1 MSTGDTEEV
10 PTAERQLVV
19 YQEIPQEPVLETC
32 LAQRYWRLGDTRP
45 IKYSLDSGFEDLRC
59 FYQDWNFF
67 QYSAERDIY
76 PGPEQAEDEY
86 KELDNILHIRGT
98 LFFNFPKEQGWDFLY
113 QRVLAFVH
121 GEQILAEEFLSAPL
135 SPIDQGTAKRLN
147 FWYTR
152 NFRHT
157 YIPNLEFTATF
168 DQQRREIAQTSL
180 TTHQARDPYYIGP
193 DPWRV
198 NRRVRQRTNSWDQW
212 ARSGHWTDSAPFS
225 ILD

>member
-19 YQEIPQEPVLETC
+19 YQEIPQEPVLETR

-59 FYQDWNFF
+59 FYRDWHFF

-76 PGPEQAEDEY
+76 PGPEQAEDKY
-86 KELDNILHIRGT
+86 KELDNILRIRGT

-113 QRVLAFVH
+113 KRVLTFVH
-121 GEQILAEEFLSAPL
+121 GEQILTEGFLSAPIT
-135 SPIDQGTAKRLN
+135 PIDQGTAKRLN

-180 TTHQARDPYYIGP
+180 TTHLARDPYCIGA

-198 NRRVRQRTNSWDQW
+198 NRRVRQRTNSWDRW